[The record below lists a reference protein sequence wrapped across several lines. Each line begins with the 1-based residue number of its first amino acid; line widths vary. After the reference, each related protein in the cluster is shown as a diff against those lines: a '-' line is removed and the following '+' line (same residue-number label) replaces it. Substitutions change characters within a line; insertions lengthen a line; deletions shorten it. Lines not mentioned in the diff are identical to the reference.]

1 MKFTKVHGL
10 GNDFVLFDGRET
22 PEYDWIALTKRV
34 CDRHT
39 GVGADGTL
47 ILLDS
52 DTADVR
58 MRIINADGSEAEMCG
73 NGIRAFSRY
82 AFENGIV
89 HGTEF
94 TVETLAGVMRPRI
107 ILKNGQVD
115 GVHVDMGEPLID
127 AASVPVA
134 VDGRAIGMVL
144 SADGRTFSAT
154 AVRVG
159 VPHTIVFVDRLDEA
173 DVPHY
178 GPLIEHD
185 PLFPERT
192 NVDFVEIVDKA
203 HVKMRTWERGCGCTL
218 ACGTGA
224 CSAAVACVLNGR
236 TCRSVDVEIQLGTL
250 HIDWSPADNHVYMT
264 GPATLVFTGVWNE
277 TKNSVQ
283 PFIG

>member
-22 PEYDWIALTKRV
+22 PDIDWIALTKRV

-47 ILLDS
+47 ILLNS
-52 DTADVR
+52 DVADVR

-89 HGTEF
+89 HSTEF
-94 TVETLAGVMRPRI
+94 AVETGAGIMKPRV
-107 ILKNGQVD
+107 ILKNGRVE
-115 GVHVDMGEPLID
+115 GVRVDMGEPNIN
-127 AASVPVA
+127 AASVPVSIE
-134 VDGRAIGMVL
+134 GRAIGFPL
-144 SADGRTFSAT
+144 TADGRTFSAT
-154 AVRVG
+154 ALRVG
-159 VPHTIVFVDRLDEA
+159 VPHTIVFVDALNEA

-192 NVDFVEIVDKA
+192 NVDFVEVVDHE
-203 HVKMRTWERGCGCTL
+203 HVRMRTWERGCGCTL

-224 CSAAVACVLNGR
+224 CSAAVACVLNSR
-236 TCRSVDVEIQLGTL
+236 TSRSVDVEIQLGTL
-250 HIDWSPADNHVYMT
+250 HIDWSNEDNHVYMT
-264 GPATLVFTGVWNE
+264 GPATLVFSGIWNE
-277 TKNSVQ
+277 
-283 PFIG
+283 

>member
-22 PEYDWIALTKRV
+22 PDIDWNALTVRV

-52 DTADVR
+52 DVADVR

-94 TVETLAGVMRPRI
+94 SVETLAGIMRPRI
-107 ILKNGQVD
+107 ILKNGHVD
-115 GVHVDMGEPLID
+115 GVRVDMGEPLILAD
-127 AASVPVA
+127 SVPVA
-134 VDGRAIGMVL
+134 VQGRAIGIPL
-144 SADGRTFSAT
+144 TADGRTFSAT
-154 AVRVG
+154 ALRVG
-159 VPHTIVFVDRLDEA
+159 VPHTIVFVDALNEA

-192 NVDFVEIVDKA
+192 NVDFVEVVDNKHA
-203 HVKMRTWERGCGCTL
+203 KMRTWERGCGCTL

-224 CSAAVACVLNGR
+224 CSAAVACVLNGK
-236 TCRSVDVEIQLGTL
+236 TGRSVDIEIALGTL
-250 HIDWSPADNHVYMT
+250 HIDWSNEDNHVYMT
-264 GPATLVFTGVWNE
+264 GPATLVFSGIWN
-277 TKNSVQ
+277 N
-283 PFIG
+283 